1 MTSLRVFTC
10 GPYGATLRPK
20 ACAQRF
26 APSRGRQS
34 PGAGARV
41 DRIHCHECPVGAA
54 HARGEDAPGVEYSL
68 VDVSAPRPMPRPPSP
83 ESSSAMPATTTETRP
98 TRPCA
103 HPNCGVPFVPTHHRS
118 LYCVDHRTPAAA
130 LERKTLRD
138 ELDAALER
146 AAEATRAKTEP
157 PTAHAPTESD
167 EAVRQRST
175 DSSTAWATRRR
186 ERAAAGWVSS
196 NELDELEIAAAQADG
211 DAWDVDEE
219 CFGWV
224 RWEWLLEH
232 RTKTLVRLRN
242 VVERTK
248 RVVGEAWTKD
258 RPVDQAVQMK
268 CNMLEE
274 AAGVADRESDRMAAA
289 LSDARTT
296 LLERGERIEVLQREL
311 SAAETRAGYGDRVA
325 DRLNHAM
332 LAIIE
337 VEAACRDDI
346 DEDELDA
353 EWAALDAEG
362 VSQRA
367 RELVEYVRSLRAE
380 SQVAQVPLDRAMT
393 VCGGGELDRAREAG
407 VLELPTGLVPVRW
420 LLAERAKLIAELA
433 QALNDARAEL
443 ALEHAAA
450 AEREAGEQSRPKTAE
465 AITPPPG
472 VGAAALLRAVGYQ
485 VATVE
490 SPRGPVIVVEGARG

>member
-10 GPYGATLRPK
+10 GPYGATLRPE

-26 APSRGRQS
+26 PRQVGKRS
-34 PGAGARV
+34 ATSGPRA

-68 VDVSAPRPMPRPPSP
+68 VDVSAPPTRAPTPQPPR
-83 ESSSAMPATTTETRP
+83 ESFSMPATTTETRP

-157 PTAHAPTESD
+157 PTPHAPSEPESD

-175 DSSTAWATRRR
+175 DAATAWATRRR
-186 ERAAAGWVSS
+186 ERAAAGWVPDC
-196 NELDELEIAAAQADG
+196 ELDHTELAKASADEVLEE
-211 DAWDVDEE
+211 DAEHGE
-219 CFGWV
+219 KWV
-224 RWEWLLEH
+224 PWRWLLNH
-232 RTKTLVRLRN
+232 RSKMLRGLRN
-242 VVERTK
+242 VVAATK
-248 RVVGEAWTKD
+248 EAVGEAWTKD
-258 RPVDQAVQMK
+258 RPLAEAVTAKCAFLEADAQREHDAGTKLSGRVDELQRE
-268 CNMLEE
+268 L
-274 AAGVADRESDRMAAA
+274 AD
-289 LSDARTT
+289 LRTSF
-296 LLERGERIEVLQREL
+296 LERGERIEVLQREL
-311 SAAETRAGYGDRVA
+311 APAESRIKSFALTE
-325 DRLNHAM
+325 DRLHRAT

-337 VEAACRDDI
+337 VECACRDDM
-346 DEDELDA
+346 DEDEVTTEWDSLDA
-353 EWAALDAEG
+353 AGFDR
-362 VSQRA
+362 RA

-380 SQVAQVPLDRAMT
+380 SQAP
-393 VCGGGELDRAREAG
+393 
-407 VLELPTGLVPVRW
+407 
-420 LLAERAKLIAELA
+420 
-433 QALNDARAEL
+433 NDARTDAPGD
-443 ALEHAAA
+443 AFAPPVP
-450 AEREAGEQSRPKTAE
+450 RPV
-465 AITPPPG
+465 PLPPG

>member
-10 GPYGATLRPK
+10 GPYGARLRPE

-68 VDVSAPRPMPRPPSP
+68 VDVSAPRPVPRPPSHR
-83 ESSSAMPATTTETRP
+83 ESFSMPATTETRP

-103 HPNCGVPFVPTHHRS
+103 HPECDRSFVPSHSRS
-118 LYCVDHRTPAAA
+118 LYCNVHRTPEAAA
-130 LERKTLRD
+130 ARKALRD
-138 ELDAALER
+138 ELDSALER

-157 PTAHAPTESD
+157 PTPHAPTAAPVETVPAIHVRAVALVDVDRWASSEELD
-167 EAVRQRST
+167 EHELANAKANDELRV
-175 DSSTAWATRRR
+175 D
-186 ERAAAGWVSS
+186 EKGLGWVS
-196 NELDELEIAAAQADG
+196 
-211 DAWDVDEE
+211 
-219 CFGWV
+219 C
-224 RWEWLLEH
+224 RWLLGH
-232 RTKTLVRLRN
+232 RTRHLSRMRAIVAA
-242 VVERTK
+242 TK
-248 RVVGEAWTKD
+248 EAVGDLWTKD
-258 RPVDQAVQMK
+258 RPLAEAVTAK
-268 CNMLEE
+268 CAFLEADAQHQHDGRLE
-274 AAGVADRESDRMAAA
+274 AEKA

-311 SAAETRAGYGDRVA
+311 SAAETRAGYGNRIA

-337 VEAACRDDI
+337 IEAACRDDI

-380 SQVAQVPLDRAMT
+380 S
-393 VCGGGELDRAREAG
+393 EA
-407 VLELPTGLVPVRW
+407 TFC
-420 LLAERAKLIAELA
+420 
-433 QALNDARAEL
+433 
-443 ALEHAAA
+443 
-450 AEREAGEQSRPKTAE
+450 E
-465 AITPPPG
+465 AITPPVPQPVPLPPG

>member
-10 GPYGATLRPK
+10 GPYGATLRPE

-68 VDVSAPRPMPRPPSP
+68 VDVSAPRPVPRPPSHR
-83 ESSSAMPATTTETRP
+83 ESFSMPATTETRP

-103 HPNCGVPFVPTHHRS
+103 HPECDRSFVPSHSRS
-118 LYCVDHRTPAAA
+118 LYCNVHRTPEAAA
-130 LERKTLRD
+130 ARKALRD
-138 ELDAALER
+138 ELER

-157 PTAHAPTESD
+157 PAHAPTAAPVETVPAIHVGAVALVDADRWASSQELD
-167 EAVRQRST
+167 EHELASAKANDEIVV
-175 DSSTAWATRRR
+175 D
-186 ERAAAGWVSS
+186 EKGLGWVS
-196 NELDELEIAAAQADG
+196 
-211 DAWDVDEE
+211 
-219 CFGWV
+219 C
-224 RWEWLLEH
+224 RWLLGH
-232 RTKTLVRLRN
+232 RTRHLSRMRAIVSA
-242 VVERTK
+242 TK
-248 RVVGEAWTKD
+248 EAVGDLWTKD
-258 RPVDQAVQMK
+258 RPLAEAVTAK
-268 CNMLEE
+268 CAFLEADAQREHDGRLE
-274 AAGVADRESDRMAAA
+274 AEKA

-337 VEAACRDDI
+337 VETACRDDI

-393 VCGGGELDRAREAG
+393 VCVGGELDRAREAG

-420 LLAERAKLIAELA
+420 LLAERAKQIAELA

-443 ALEHAAA
+443 SLEHAAA
-450 AEREAGEQSRPKTAE
+450 AEREAGEQPRPKTFVDAFVE
-465 AITPPPG
+465 AIAPPG
-472 VGAAALLRAVGYQ
+472 VSAAAVLRAVGYQ
-485 VATVE
+485 IVTVD

>member
-1 MTSLRVFTC
+1 
-10 GPYGATLRPK
+10 
-20 ACAQRF
+20 
-26 APSRGRQS
+26 
-34 PGAGARV
+34 
-41 DRIHCHECPVGAA
+41 
-54 HARGEDAPGVEYSL
+54 
-68 VDVSAPRPMPRPPSP
+68 
-83 ESSSAMPATTTETRP
+83 MPATTTETRP
-98 TRPCA
+98 TRPCN

-157 PTAHAPTESD
+157 PTPHAPTEHAAPTEPAAETPWSPH
-167 EAVRQRST
+167 
-175 DSSTAWATRRR
+175 
-186 ERAAAGWVSS
+186 ERAVAGWVSS

-211 DAWDVDEE
+211 DAWDVDEG

-232 RTKTLVRLRN
+232 RTKALVRLRN
-242 VVERTK
+242 IVERTK

-258 RPVDQAVQMK
+258 RPLAEAVTAK
-268 CNMLEE
+268 CAFLEADAQREHDGRLE
-274 AAGVADRESDRMAAA
+274 AEKA

-380 SQVAQVPLDRAMT
+380 SQVAQVPLDRATT
-393 VCGGGELDRAREAG
+393 VCGGGELDRARE
-407 VLELPTGLVPVRW
+407 VFV
-420 LLAERAKLIAELA
+420 
-433 QALNDARAEL
+433 
-443 ALEHAAA
+443 
-450 AEREAGEQSRPKTAE
+450 E
-465 AITPPPG
+465 AITPPG
-472 VGAAALLRAVGYQ
+472 VSAAAVLRAVGYQ
-485 VATVE
+485 IVTVD

>member
-10 GPYGATLRPK
+10 GPYGATLRPE

-68 VDVSAPRPMPRPPSP
+68 VDVSAPRPVPRPPSHR
-83 ESSSAMPATTTETRP
+83 ESFSMPATTTETRP

-157 PTAHAPTESD
+157 PTPHAPVEPESD

-175 DSSTAWATRRR
+175 DAATAWATRRR
-186 ERAAAGWVSS
+186 ERAAAGWVPDC
-196 NELDELEIAAAQADG
+196 ELDHIELAKASADE
-211 DAWDVDEE
+211 VLEE
-219 CFGWV
+219 DRERGEKWV
-224 RWEWLLEH
+224 PWRWLLDH
-232 RTKTLVRLRN
+232 RSKMLRGFRN
-242 VVERTK
+242 VVATTK
-248 RVVGEAWTKD
+248 EAVGEAWTKD
-258 RPVDQAVQMK
+258 RPLAEAVTAKCAFLEADAQREHDAGTKRVDELQRE
-268 CNMLEE
+268 L
-274 AAGVADRESDRMAAA
+274 AD
-289 LSDARTT
+289 LRTT
-296 LLERGERIEVLQREL
+296 LVERGERIEVLQRE
-311 SAAETRAGYGDRVA
+311 
-325 DRLNHAM
+325 
-332 LAIIE
+332 I
-337 VEAACRDDI
+337 
-346 DEDELDA
+346 
-353 EWAALDAEG
+353 
-362 VSQRA
+362 
-367 RELVEYVRSLRAE
+367 
-380 SQVAQVPLDRAMT
+380 
-393 VCGGGELDRAREAG
+393 
-407 VLELPTGLVPVRW
+407 
-420 LLAERAKLIAELA
+420 
-433 QALNDARAEL
+433 
-443 ALEHAAA
+443 AA
-450 AEREAGEQSRPKTAE
+450 AEGPSDLRRRADELQRERDEMIVELRETRDELRTQTTQRAAAFEALIDIEVACHGDLDRHEVAELWRSFFDERFAAEEAAAVAAHVREIVEFVDGLRREREENARRVMGREKTKRAAGLVE
-465 AITPPPG
+465 AIVEATTPPVPRPVPLPPG